1 VIFLT
6 MANILIAG
14 CGYIGTALGSLLAA
28 EGHTV
33 WGLRRHPATLP
44 SGIRPLQAD
53 LTSPDTLQKLPL
65 AFDYIFYTAAPD
77 THNDETYRAV
87 YVDGL
92 RNLLNALT
100 LQQAHPRRVFLTS
113 STGVYGESSGAW
125 VDETSATK
133 PTEFAG
139 IRLLESECLLLDG
152 PVPATVLRL
161 GGLYGPGRA
170 SLIEQVRRGQ
180 IAWDNESPVYFNR
193 IHRGD
198 AAGTLRHLMMLQDPD
213 PIYLGVDHEPT
224 TLAVLLDWLAQALGV
239 PPTRPGVSSGARTP
253 RHPANK
259 RCRNAKLVASGYV
272 FRYPTFREGYT
283 ALLTEQAGR

>member
-1 VIFLT
+1 

-14 CGYIGTALGSLLAA
+14 CGYVGTALGSLLAA

-44 SGIRPLQAD
+44 SGIQPLEAD
-53 LTSPDTLQKLPL
+53 LTSSETLQTLPQEVEWV
-65 AFDYIFYTAAPD
+65 FYSAAPD
-77 THNDETYRAV
+77 THDDTAYRAV

-92 RNLLNALT
+92 RNLLNALS
-100 LQQAHPRRVFLTS
+100 LQRTHPRRVFLTS

-125 VDETSATK
+125 VDETS
-133 PTEFAG
+133 PTQPAEFGG
-139 IRLLESECLLLDG
+139 IRLLEGERLLLDG
-152 PVPATVLRL
+152 PFPATVLRL

-170 SLIEQVRRGQ
+170 SLIEQVRRGE
-180 IAWDNESPVYFNR
+180 IAWNDESPVYFNR
-193 IHRGD
+193 IHRDD
-198 AAGTLRHLMMLQDPD
+198 AAGALRHLMTLPDPD

-224 TLAVLLDWLAQALGV
+224 TLAALLDWLAQALSV
-239 PPTRPGVSSGARTP
+239 PPTRPGESSRVRTA

-272 FRYPTFREGYT
+272 FRYPTFREGYA
-283 ALLTEQAGR
+283 ALLTEQAGS